1 MEWNGWGE
9 STGDPKRLCLLFSK
23 SIAHQIFAF
32 TAAKMYTS
40 QILISLFNDFRDF
53 TRFHG
58 IHQFELAGSVLA
70 PTHRLRIILSVLSKS
85 GVTLKSTLIILLDLN
100 TILYFHRPLR
110 RKYSRHH
117 RRHRHRTSY
126 TIRSHLHH
134 RIARIHYRFFPCRR
148 NASPNLSLSPS
159 LSMVMNC
166 SLAVWNYQDFINCF
180 HFFPFTCSQ
189 CSHSPKGGNYF
200 YFQLLLRRRYV
211 MPSIERYSCRFVRH
225 HFRLFHFFPHIT
237 FRPLSASPTLQYT
250 SVVGRSRNLRAIA
263 E

>member
-1 MEWNGWGE
+1 
-9 STGDPKRLCLLFSK
+9 
-23 SIAHQIFAF
+23 
-32 TAAKMYTS
+32 MYTS

-117 RRHRHRTSY
+117 RRHRRRTSY

-148 NASPNLSLSPS
+148 NASPNLSLSLPLDGDELFVGGVK
-159 LSMVMNC
+159 LSRLYKLF
-166 SLAVWNYQDFINCF
+166 SFLSF
-180 HFFPFTCSQ
+180 HVFPMFAQ
-189 CSHSPKGGNYF
+189 PERWK
-200 YFQLLLRRRYV
+200 LLLL
-211 MPSIERYSCRFVRH
+211 PTSS
-225 HFRLFHFFPHIT
+225 
-237 FRPLSASPTLQYT
+237 SP
-250 SVVGRSRNLRAIA
+250 
-263 E
+263 